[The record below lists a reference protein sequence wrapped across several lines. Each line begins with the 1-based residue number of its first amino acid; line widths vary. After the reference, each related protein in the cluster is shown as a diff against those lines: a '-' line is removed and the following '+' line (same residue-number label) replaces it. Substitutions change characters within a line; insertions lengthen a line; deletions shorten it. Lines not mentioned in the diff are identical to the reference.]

1 MGRGNVMKEMPVMR
15 IIVFVFFFLP
25 IWVSAQKTLTVQVAG
40 VASDNG
46 QILVAV
52 YDRPEGFLKKG
63 NAIMGVRT
71 KAVSGITELHIENLP
86 EGQYALAIYHDEN
99 GNDELDTNWLGIPKE
114 PIGFSNAKMKA
125 FGPPGFKDCAF
136 RFDSDKQIQIEL

>member
-1 MGRGNVMKEMPVMR
+1 MSLNKKMRYIVLILLLCPFVM
-15 IIVFVFFFLP
+15 
-25 IWVSAQKTLTVQVAG
+25 SAQKKLTVQVAG

-52 YDRPEGFLKKG
+52 YDKADGFLKKG
-63 NAIMGVRT
+63 HAIRGFRA
-71 KAVSGITELHIENLP
+71 KAVAGVTELQIDNLP
-86 EGQYALAIYHDEN
+86 EGRYALAIYHDEN
-99 GNDELDTNWLGIPKE
+99 GNDELDTNWLGIPRE

-136 RFDSDKQIQIEL
+136 TLDSDKQIQVEL

>member
-1 MGRGNVMKEMPVMR
+1 MSLNKNMRCIFLAFLLLPVM
-15 IIVFVFFFLP
+15 L
-25 IWVSAQKTLTVQVAG
+25 SAQKKLTVQVAG
-40 VASDNG
+40 VASDSG

-52 YDRPEGFLKKG
+52 YDKADGFLKKG
-63 NAIMGVRT
+63 HAIKGFRA
-71 KAVSGITELHIENLP
+71 KAVAGVTEVEIHDLP

-114 PIGFSNAKMKA
+114 PIGFSNAKMRT

-136 RFDSDKQIQIEL
+136 SLDSDTRIQIEL

>member
-1 MGRGNVMKEMPVMR
+1 MKGKSMMR
-15 IIVFVFFFLP
+15 FIVFILLLLP
-25 IWVSAQKTLTVQVAG
+25 VCLSAQKTLTVQVAG
-40 VASDNG
+40 VASDEG

-52 YDRPEGFLKKG
+52 YDKADGFLKKG
-63 NAIMGVRT
+63 NAIMGVRA
-71 KAVSGITELHIENLP
+71 KAVSGITELQIDNLP

-99 GNDELDTNWLGIPKE
+99 SNDELDTNWLGIPKE